1 MTQKRL
7 NNLLLLHV
15 HKDRTD
21 GLDLREA
28 GQQFVGANE
37 RRKNIFAWVVYLDS
51 VQSLDT

>member
-7 NNLLLLHV
+7 NNFLLLHV
-15 HKDRTD
+15 YRTD

-37 RRKNIFAWVVYLDS
+37 RRKNIFGSYLDS